1 MSWRPTFTVAV
12 LTCLIAVA
20 GCSASDTETED
31 PTLGILLQGSALVAQ
46 YEDFKAAM
54 AELGYIEGESIQY
67 LFNGPVIENADLE
80 SSAEQVVAAD
90 PDVVVTW
97 TSSSALAM
105 DRALGPDSAIPHLF
119 SAVTD
124 PVGSGVVDSL
134 EQPGHNTTGVGG
146 SKAPGKALEWLNR
159 ATGAKTVVVPH
170 DPANAGGVS
179 SLKIVRNAAD
189 ALNITLDVVEVSSA
203 EEIGRKVPKAAKQ
216 SDAMFYLTSSF
227 VSENVDQL
235 NAIATAADIP
245 IGNSAAPLAKNPG
258 VLISYADTSAVRAE
272 SLALLTDAV
281 IHGANAG
288 DLPVADPEAFLT
300 VNLERA
306 SELGITIPAAVVS
319 QADTVLR

>member
-1 MSWRPTFTVAV
+1 M
-12 LTCLIAVA
+12 
-20 GCSASDTETED
+20 
-31 PTLGILLQGSALVAQ
+31 
-46 YEDFKAAM
+46 
-54 AELGYIEGESIQY
+54 
-67 LFNGPVIENADLE
+67 
-80 SSAEQVVAAD
+80 
-90 PDVVVTW
+90 
-97 TSSSALAM
+97 
-105 DRALGPDSAIPHLF
+105 
-119 SAVTD
+119 
-124 PVGSGVVDSL
+124 
-134 EQPGHNTTGVGG
+134 
-146 SKAPGKALEWLNR
+146 
-159 ATGAKTVVVPH
+159 
-170 DPANAGGVS
+170 
-179 SLKIVRNAAD
+179 
-189 ALNITLDVVEVSSA
+189 
-203 EEIGRKVPKAAKQ
+203 PKAAKQ